1 MGPCSLQSLTTN
13 SWNKLKKN
21 EYKCRFETR
30 TMRGGFYLFF
40 YFLEKGSATRVAPGS
55 LNARYRSS
63 SFGRT
68 IFYSSELRT
77 KSRTHTEN
85 KFPTQHQHW
94 AKARTLVGGLP
105 TGSAN
110 HRESLARSQGRV
122 LSGGTFCHGIEC
134 GGCVQASCY
143 HISLKIVQINR
154 CI

>member
-1 MGPCSLQSLTTN
+1 MPIRDSNYEG
-13 SWNKLKKN
+13 
-21 EYKCRFETR
+21 RV
-30 TMRGGFYLFF
+30 LFII

-122 LSGGTFCHGIEC
+122 LSGGTLPLSWDTFNLPWHWVWWVC
-134 GGCVQASCY
+134 ASILLSY
-143 HISLKIVQINR
+143 FFKNSSNKQMHIASS
-154 CI
+154 